1 MLPRVRPF
9 RFDVANFLGGAS
21 APRPCII
28 AIAIYRGT
36 LEAVMTRTLFR
47 PVAPASFC
55 AAAILAMSVL
65 GDPPA
70 FALQPVTDFLAHAK
84 TWNPQ
89 NRAAQATTA
98 QRDAEVGVSTG
109 GLLPNFSATGTYT
122 RNEYEVT
129 TAALIPASAMGMG
142 GTAIPNIVIQPQNQ
156 LDANVLLTVPIINV
170 VNWDKRAAS
179 KATLEGARADEVNT
193 ELSIEKDVIRDYYT
207 LLGDEAVLLSAT
219 SNVEI
224 ARHNVKLARDRKE
237 SGTGSELDVQRAL
250 ADQAKAEQS
259 VTAAELGV
267 TNTQRDLYSLSGL
280 VAEPATGFPEDDLHE
295 EPALTGF
302 TAKVEGV
309 PAVRSAIANRM
320 AAEEGARAANGAWIP
335 SVSATAQEKFT
346 NATAFIGGH
355 TAVYLL
361 QATASWKLDTTLG
374 PEIRAQNAAAAAARA
389 NENHAR
395 QAAEDAVF
403 RDWQQIHADIE
414 TARSSRAQVVALKLA
429 ASLAEDRY
437 SSGVATQLDVLQAR
451 QDAFSADVARI
462 QADSD
467 LAYARLALRLDTG
480 WLDAAKERR

>member
-1 MLPRVRPF
+1 MIRIL
-9 RFDVANFLGGAS
+9 S
-21 APRPCII
+21 
-28 AIAIYRGT
+28 
-36 LEAVMTRTLFR
+36 R
-47 PVAPASFC
+47 PVARWSFR
-55 AAAILAMSVL
+55 AALVFATSVL
-65 GDPPA
+65 SERHA
-70 FALQPVTDFLAHAK
+70 LALQPVTEFLAHAK

-109 GLLPNFSATGTYT
+109 SLLPNFSASGTYT

-129 TAALIPASAMGMG
+129 TAALIPPSATGAG
-142 GTAIPNIVIQPQNQ
+142 SAFPNIVIQPQNQ
-156 LDANVLLTVPIINV
+156 LDANLLLTVPIINV
-170 VNWDKRAAS
+170 GNWDRRAAA
-179 KATLEGARADEVNT
+179 KAILEGARADELNT
-193 ELSIEKDVIRDYYT
+193 ELTIEKDLIRDYYT

-219 SNVEI
+219 SNVEV

-259 VTAAELGV
+259 VTAAQLGV
-267 TNTQRDLYSLSGL
+267 TNTRRDLYSLSGL
-280 VAEPATGFPEDDLHE
+280 VAEPATGIPEDDLHE
-295 EPALTGF
+295 EPTLDGW
-302 TAKVEGV
+302 TAKAGGG
-309 PAVRSAIANRM
+309 PAVKSAVANRM

-335 SVSATAQEKFT
+335 SVSASAQEKFT

-355 TAVYLL
+355 TEVYLL
-361 QATASWKLDTTLG
+361 QATATWKLDTTLG

-467 LAYARLALRLDTG
+467 LAYARLALRLDAG
-480 WLDAAKERR
+480 LLDAFKETR